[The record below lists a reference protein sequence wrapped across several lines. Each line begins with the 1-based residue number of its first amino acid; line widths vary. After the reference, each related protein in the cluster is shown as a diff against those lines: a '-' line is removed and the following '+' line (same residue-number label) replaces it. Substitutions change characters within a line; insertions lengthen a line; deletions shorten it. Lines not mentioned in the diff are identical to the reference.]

1 MIKMQ
6 TLVVL
11 TILRLPIKD
20 NIFLICSNKNKHSY
34 SKIGVFASIDK
45 IKVSSFRLQQCVPAK
60 ILFVQHHPC

>member
-34 SKIGVFASIDK
+34 SKLECLPYIDM
-45 IKVSSFRLQQCVPAK
+45 IKVSSFRMQQCVPAK